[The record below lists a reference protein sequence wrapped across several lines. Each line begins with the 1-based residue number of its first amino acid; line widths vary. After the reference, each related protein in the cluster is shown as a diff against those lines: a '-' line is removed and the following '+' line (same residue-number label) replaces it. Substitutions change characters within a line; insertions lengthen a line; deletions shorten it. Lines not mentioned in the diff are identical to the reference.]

1 MAKAPNLV
9 DEWIVY
15 HGRNAADELV
25 LGTEQRNMRID
36 PLYFNGRHMMCSG
49 PSMWE
54 KSSPLLPHIMVREQE
69 VKETFWAGES
79 PLVYRMECWIKAG
92 RSHCGAMY
100 GIYLD
105 YLDERNHVEARLHSG
120 QGKTDAFRML

>member
-1 MAKAPNLV
+1 MFHELEWHKYPDPYTFCPLLKRNGQVEGTGQNTVAKAPNLV

-49 PSMWE
+49 PPMWE
-54 KSSPLLPHIMVREQE
+54 NYSPL
-69 VKETFWAGES
+69 
-79 PLVYRMECWIKAG
+79 
-92 RSHCGAMY
+92 
-100 GIYLD
+100 
-105 YLDERNHVEARLHSG
+105 
-120 QGKTDAFRML
+120 